1 MKARVPKQPPT
12 NARAVYTVILLS
24 IYWAIHQEFGFSTKR
39 LNQITAFL
47 ADFLQTEDL
56 NTVAEELV
64 YWADKHGIQY

>member
-1 MKARVPKQPPT
+1 MKARVPKQPPM
-12 NARAVYTVILLS
+12 NVRAVYTVILLS
-24 IYWAIHQEFGFSTKR
+24 IYWALNQEFGFSTKR